1 MKAGRGSLESS
12 GKARI
17 SFSPSTLP
25 PLLLCWVS
33 STELMIT
40 QEASFN
46 MSSRSSPTSISKAW
60 RTVEAGVE
68 AISPN
73 PRRLTE
79 KQYQALDRLRFNIQR
94 QHYQIDLAVALCSYL
109 GMRPS
114 EVASWRN
121 VTSILAQG

>member
-1 MKAGRGSLESS
+1 
-12 GKARI
+12 
-17 SFSPSTLP
+17 
-25 PLLLCWVS
+25 
-33 STELMIT
+33 MIT

-68 AISPN
+68 VISPY

-79 KQYQALDRLRFNIQR
+79 KQYQALDKLRFNIQR
-94 QHYQIDLAVALCSYL
+94 QHYQIDLAVALYSYL